1 MRRFATALAAAAI
14 GLAGGAAWAAEAPA
28 APEQRWSFEGIF
40 GTFDR
45 AAQQRGFQVY
55 NQVCSGCHGLSFVA
69 YRNLEAIGFSADD
82 VKAIAAERE
91 VTDGPNDEGE
101 MYQRPARPSDAFVS
115 PFPNDQAARVANNGA
130 LPPDLSLITK
140 ARPDGAN
147 YLHGLLVGY
156 GEPPPEVTVPDGMY
170 YNAYFTGRQIA
181 MPPPLSEGAVEYAD
195 GTPATVEQMAEDV
208 TVFLSW
214 AAEPELEARKRMG
227 VKTLLFLI
235 VFTGM
240 LYAVK
245 RKVWMKLH

>member
-1 MRRFATALAAAAI
+1 MRRFAMTLAAAAI
-14 GLAGGAAWAAEAPA
+14 GLAGGAARAAEAPT
-28 APEQRWSFEGIF
+28 APEQPWSFAGIF

-69 YRNLEAIGFSADD
+69 YRNLEAIGFTADD

-101 MYQRPARPSDAFVS
+101 MYQRPARPSDPFVS

-140 ARPDGAN
+140 ARPNGAN

-156 GEPPPEVTVPDGMY
+156 GEPPADVTVPDGMY
-170 YNAYFTGRQIA
+170 YNAYFAGQQIA

-227 VKTLLFLI
+227 VKSMLFLI

>member
-14 GLAGGAAWAAEAPA
+14 GLAGGAALAAEAPA